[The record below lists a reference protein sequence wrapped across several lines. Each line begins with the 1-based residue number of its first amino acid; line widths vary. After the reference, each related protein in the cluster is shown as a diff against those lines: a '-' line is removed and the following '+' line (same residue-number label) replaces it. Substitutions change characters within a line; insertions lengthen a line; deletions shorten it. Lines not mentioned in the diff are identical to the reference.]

1 MIEIRSTLKPF
12 SVNYPEHISEITANY
27 FDKVLNGVKLQ
38 QHYCIVATCFYDKI
52 FNLVTSIK
60 QKRDTTA
67 KVTCVMAKIDP
78 ANELGFEQMDS
89 CIITRTD
96 LERGV
101 HLPLTHNWI
110 GVQGFEKYVGAD
122 ENLMKAL
129 STGTYFT
136 QPNGIITTTAPKVVG
151 QKDSPYIYLVEFKIL
166 PIRDIVAVKP
176 LVNVGECIFK
186 KADASGNV
194 AN

>member
-1 MIEIRSTLKPF
+1 MIEIRSTIKSF
-12 SVNYPEHISEITANY
+12 SVDYPEHISEITANY

-67 KVTCVMAKIDP
+67 KVTCLLAKIDP
-78 ANELGFEQMDS
+78 ANECGFQQMDT

-101 HLPLTHNWI
+101 HLPLSHNWI

-122 ENLMKAL
+122 EALMKAL
-129 STGTYFT
+129 STGNYFA
-136 QPNGIITTTAPKVVG
+136 QSNGI
-151 QKDSPYIYLVEFKIL
+151 KDSPYIYLVEFKII
-166 PIRDIVAVKP
+166 PIRDIVAVKNT
-176 LVNVGECIFK
+176 VNVGECIFK
-186 KADASGNV
+186 RAGSNV
-194 AN
+194 DRAN